1 MAGDVDPVGALER
14 LAERTGAEFPA
25 LTAARALTG
34 KRLAER
40 RARLD
45 EVFGFGEMDPDAAV
59 VLVGSWGRA
68 EVTRSSDDD
77 WLVLVDGLARHV
89 VRPSPA
95 QVAAALQEKAPG
107 PEGIFGAVAFTD
119 DLQRNIGLAA
129 DSNASLTRRM
139 LLVLESVPVLG
150 EPAWRSGR
158 DGVVHSYLGRRARDH
173 RPPRFF
179 LNDVVRY
186 WRTVAV
192 DFEGKDRAREG
203 GGWGLRNAKLRTSR
217 KILFASG
224 LLPVLECWRLPAAA
238 MEPFLTREFDAPA
251 TDRIA
256 AAFERYEAHDAGA
269 RVLTAYD
276 RFVALL
282 DDPDARA
289 RLSALTEDEAAR
301 SPEFAEARQLADQ
314 VQNGLLSLL
323 FDDLRLAAVTRE
335 YGIF

>member
-1 MAGDVDPVGALER
+1 MAGDVDPAGALER
-14 LAERTGAEFPA
+14 LAERTGTQFPA
-25 LTAARALTG
+25 LAAARARTRERLT
-34 KRLAER
+34 ER
-40 RARLD
+40 RARLA
-45 EVFGFGEMDPDAAV
+45 EAFGFGAMDPDVAV
-59 VLVGSWGRA
+59 VLVGSWGRG

-77 WLVLVDGLARHV
+77 WLVLVDGPSRSV
-89 VRPSPA
+89 VHPSP
-95 QVAAALQEKAPG
+95 QEVARALEERAPG
-107 PEGIFGAVAFTD
+107 PEGIFGTVAFAD
-119 DLQRNIGLAA
+119 ELHRNIGLSA

-139 LLVLESVPVLG
+139 LLVLESVPVSG
-150 EPAWRSGR
+150 EPAWRSAR
-158 DGVVHSYLGRRARDH
+158 DEIVESYLGRRARDY

-203 GGWGLRNAKLRTSR
+203 GGWGLRNVKLRTSR

-224 LLPVLECWRLPAAA
+224 LLPLFECHRLAAA
-238 MEPFLTREFDAPA
+238 EMHDFLTREFDAPA

-256 AAFERYEAHDAGA
+256 AAFERYDAHDAGA
-269 RVLTAYD
+269 RVLAAYD

-282 DDPDARA
+282 DDPGARA
-289 RLSALTEDEAAR
+289 RLSALTEDESAR

-314 VQNGLLSLL
+314 VQGGLLSLL

>member
-1 MAGDVDPVGALER
+1 MVPDVDPAGALER
-14 LAERTGAEFPA
+14 LAARTGTGFPA
-25 LTAARALTG
+25 LLAARVRTAEG
-34 KRLAER
+34 LAER
-40 RARLD
+40 RARVARLRGD
-45 EVFGFGEMDPDAAV
+45 DDSAV

-77 WLVLVDGLARHV
+77 WLVLVDGPPRAHV
-89 VRPSPA
+89 DPA
-95 QVAAALQEKAPG
+95 AHAVADAMEAKAPG
-107 PEGIFGAVAFTD
+107 REGIFGTVAFGD
-119 DLQRNIGLAA
+119 ELHANIGLAA
-129 DSNASLTRRM
+129 DSNANLTRRM
-139 LLVLESVPVLG
+139 LLALESVPVSG
-150 EPAWRSGR
+150 EPVWRAVRTSIV
-158 DGVVHSYLGRRARDH
+158 DSYLGPRARDY

-192 DFEGKDRAREG
+192 DFEGKDRTRAG
-203 GGWGLRNAKLRTSR
+203 SGWGLRNAKLRTSR

-238 MEPFLTREFDAPA
+238 MPAFLTRELDAPA

-256 AAFERYEAHDAGA
+256 AAFERYEAHDQGVRA
-269 RVLTAYD
+269 LSAYD

-289 RLSALTEDEAAR
+289 RLAALSEDDAKD
-301 SPEFAEARQLADQ
+301 SPEFAEARALADQ
-314 VQNGLLSLL
+314 VQAGLLSLL